1 MDSSVRRGQTTK
13 GVWMAGH
20 KKNKILIFDC
30 EGTDS
35 KSRSEEDRGK
45 FEHSSSLFSLAM
57 SDVLI
62 INMWTSDVGRYT
74 ASNYGVLKIV
84 FEMNLKLFQQNY
96 AKKILIILRDFDPT
110 RNQKNKIEELI
121 LNDIHKIWTE
131 IKIPEKYKGKKP
143 EDFFS
148 FEFITLPH
156 KKYESKKFDLE
167 CLELRKR
174 FEEKERDDFIF
185 NNLNDMKNV
194 PADGLPQYI
203 NQLWTDILN
212 EKELDIPTQR
222 EMLANYRCSEIKQNI
237 LKENEEKIRQFQKES
252 SEKEIDDFK
261 AKCLEIKDNI
271 MNEYNKLACNY
282 DDKIYKNIGK
292 QIEDHL
298 SQRFYVSF
306 LNQTKRLIPVVQRMM
321 RKELD
326 KKLNNEDG
334 KNYFEFA
341 EKLKKKYVNNLV
353 SKLKNK
359 KAFENWKVSTEEFNN
374 LFDDIIEKQ
383 KKNCLE
389 GKKEEIVK
397 IIKKEDE
404 EGFNSILETY
414 ENNNF
419 WEKYNELYC
428 NFFYLKIF
436 PLKIYLK
443 ECFNLEKNEIK
454 NYLNEIEDSIYDH
467 IKKNIQGNI
476 KEISQI
482 LVDLFKKK
490 FWFDENG
497 SVKNW
502 NRFEE
507 IQIDMNFKK
516 IRNNYINIFD
526 EFKNFSVIKNPSEL
540 IEENNNQYDEEIMNG
555 RIKNYVKSMES
566 EPLLKQG
573 EIITMRR
580 KFENGISNLL
590 EDAKRRREGLSIG
603 NMPFWFYGLL
613 LFFGYDDLF
622 RIIKSKMIF
631 PILILIGTYFLLVKL
646 GYDWIV
652 KDVYFGIEE
661 KVQKFNKKISKFFSE
676 KFDSFYT

>member
-1 MDSSVRRGQTTK
+1 M
-13 GVWMAGH
+13 
-20 KKNKILIFDC
+20 
-30 EGTDS
+30 
-35 KSRSEEDRGK
+35 
-45 FEHSSSLFSLAM
+45 
-57 SDVLI
+57 
-62 INMWTSDVGRYT
+62 
-74 ASNYGVLKIV
+74 
-84 FEMNLKLFQQNY
+84 
-96 AKKILIILRDFDPT
+96 
-110 RNQKNKIEELI
+110 
-121 LNDIHKIWTE
+121 
-131 IKIPEKYKGKKP
+131 
-143 EDFFS
+143 
-148 FEFITLPH
+148 PH
-156 KKYESKKFDLE
+156 KKYESKKFDSE

-174 FEEKERDDFIF
+174 FENKEKNDYIF

-237 LKENEEKIRQFQKES
+237 LKENEEKIKQFQKES

-261 AKCLEIKDNI
+261 QKCLDIKDYI
-271 MNEYNKLACNY
+271 INEYNKTASNY

-292 QIEDHL
+292 QLEDNL

-306 LNQTKRLIPVVQRMM
+306 LNQTKRLIPIVQRMM

-326 KKLNNEDG
+326 KKLSDEDS

-341 EKLKKKYVNNLV
+341 EKLKKKYVNQLV
-353 SKLKNK
+353 IKLKSK
-359 KAFENWKVSTEEFNN
+359 KAFDNWKVSTEEFNN

-383 KKNCLE
+383 KKNCLD
-389 GKKEEIVK
+389 GKKEEIIK

-404 EGFNSILETY
+404 EGFNTTLESY
-414 ENNNF
+414 EKNNF
-419 WEKYNELYC
+419 WEKYNEIYC
-428 NFFYLKIF
+428 NYFYLKIF
-436 PLKIYLK
+436 PLKVYLK

-454 NYLNEIEDSIYDH
+454 TYLNEIENSIYND
-467 IKKNIQGNI
+467 IKKKIQENI

-482 LVDLFKKK
+482 LIDLFKKK
-490 FWFDENG
+490 FCYEEDG
-497 SVKNW
+497 SNKNW
-502 NRFEE
+502 NRYDELE
-507 IQIDMNFKK
+507 IDMNFKK
-516 IRNNYINIFD
+516 IRNNYINIF
-526 EFKNFSVIKNPSEL
+526 EELKNFSVIKNPSEL
-540 IEENNNQYDEEIMNG
+540 IEEDNNKYDEDLMNG
-555 RIKNYVKSMES
+555 RIKNYIKTMES

-613 LFFGYDDLF
+613 IFFGYDDVL
-622 RIIKSKMIF
+622 RLIKSKMIF

-652 KDVYFGIEE
+652 KDIYFGIEE
-661 KVQKFNKKISKFFSE
+661 KVQKMKKKISKFFSE
-676 KFDSFYT
+676 KFDFY

>member
-1 MDSSVRRGQTTK
+1 MDSQVRRGQTTK

-20 KKNKILIFDC
+20 KNNKILIFDC

-96 AKKILIILRDFDPT
+96 AKKILIILRDFDPS
-110 RNQKNKIEELI
+110 RNQKDKIEELI
-121 LNDIHKIWTE
+121 LNDIHKIWSE

-148 FEFITLPH
+148 FEFLTLPH
-156 KKYESKKFDLE
+156 KKYESKKFDSE

-174 FEEKERDDFIF
+174 FENKEKNDYIF
-185 NNLNDMKNV
+185 NNLNEMKNV

-237 LKENEEKIRQFQKES
+237 LKENEEKIKNFQKES

-261 AKCLEIKDNI
+261 QKCLDIKDYI
-271 MNEYNKLACNY
+271 INEYNKTASNY

-292 QIEDHL
+292 QLEDNL

-306 LNQTKRLIPVVQRMM
+306 LNQTKRLIPIVQRMM

-326 KKLNNEDG
+326 KKLSDEDS

-341 EKLKKKYVNNLV
+341 EKLKKKYVNQLV
-353 SKLKNK
+353 IKLKSK
-359 KAFENWKVSTEEFNN
+359 KAFDNWKVSTEEFNN

-383 KKNCLE
+383 KKNCLD
-389 GKKEEIVK
+389 GKKEEIIK

-404 EGFNSILETY
+404 EGFNTTLETY
-414 ENNNF
+414 EKNNF
-419 WEKYNELYC
+419 WEKYNEIYC
-428 NFFYLKIF
+428 NYF
-436 PLKIYLK
+436 YLK

-454 NYLNEIEDSIYDH
+454 TYLNEIENSIYND
-467 IKKNIQGNI
+467 IKK
-476 KEISQI
+476 KI
-482 LVDLFKKK
+482 LV
-490 FWFDENG
+490 
-497 SVKNW
+497 
-502 NRFEE
+502 
-507 IQIDMNFKK
+507 
-516 IRNNYINIFD
+516 
-526 EFKNFSVIKNPSEL
+526 
-540 IEENNNQYDEEIMNG
+540 
-555 RIKNYVKSMES
+555 
-566 EPLLKQG
+566 
-573 EIITMRR
+573 
-580 KFENGISNLL
+580 
-590 EDAKRRREGLSIG
+590 
-603 NMPFWFYGLL
+603 
-613 LFFGYDDLF
+613 
-622 RIIKSKMIF
+622 
-631 PILILIGTYFLLVKL
+631 
-646 GYDWIV
+646 
-652 KDVYFGIEE
+652 
-661 KVQKFNKKISKFFSE
+661 
-676 KFDSFYT
+676 